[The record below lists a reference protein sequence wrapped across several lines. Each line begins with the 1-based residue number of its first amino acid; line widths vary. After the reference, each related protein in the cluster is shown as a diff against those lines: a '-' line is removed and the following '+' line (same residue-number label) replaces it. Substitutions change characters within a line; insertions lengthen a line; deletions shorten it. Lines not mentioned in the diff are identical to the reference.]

1 MQDTD
6 GPDWRTGDRFAR
18 KGKSLPPDLIAIEG
32 GLAAAGRDM
41 LRELHLLVIDPRSLT
56 RDCLMAALQDTPEI
70 RSVAAVGS
78 VWEAATIL
86 SERRLFNAVLLNLA
100 SDAFDQ
106 AILAKMIGPLQ
117 IAAPNGRILLL
128 TTHTDMEHASAAMR
142 LGVDGYLNSEMSFEL
157 TKDAICIVGRGCI
170 IYPRSVLSGP
180 PLQANFLSAAG
191 LLSND
196 ERLTQRQRQV
206 LEGVA
211 RGMTNREIA
220 VRLTISERTV
230 KAHVKELMR
239 RLGAT
244 NRTQVVAIAS
254 NLLQADIR

>member
-1 MQDTD
+1 
-6 GPDWRTGDRFAR
+6 
-18 KGKSLPPDLIAIEG
+18 
-32 GLAAAGRDM
+32 
-41 LRELHLLVIDPRSLT
+41 
-56 RDCLMAALQDTPEI
+56 
-70 RSVAAVGS
+70 
-78 VWEAATIL
+78 
-86 SERRLFNAVLLNLA
+86 
-100 SDAFDQ
+100 
-106 AILAKMIGPLQ
+106 MIGPLQ